1 VTEKIVTFLAM
12 NILTVKNEKDM
23 TRKSDFVKEEPERV
37 RLKKSSWSS
46 RNRFS
51 VRFVSNTPRETR

>member
-51 VRFVSNTPRETR
+51 VRFV